1 MATKHGNKSYFQ
13 ILVDP
18 NRAELIMQQAEKAG
32 QKPTA
37 WIRDALYEVLKRKL
51 PSSIYDEALAKDEVT
66 WRETVRRRVE
76 GRLKNKKDSV
86 DTTND

>member
-13 ILVDP
+13 ILLDP
-18 NRAELIMQQAEKAG
+18 NRAELVTEQAEKAG

-76 GRLKNKKDSV
+76 GRLKNKKDSA
-86 DTTND
+86 DAAND

>member
-1 MATKHGNKSYFQ
+1 MATKHGSKLYFQ
-13 ILVDP
+13 ILIDP
-18 NRAELIMQQAEKAG
+18 NRGQLVMDLAEKAG

-76 GRLKNKKDSV
+76 GRLKNKKDSA
-86 DTTND
+86 DAAND

>member
-1 MATKHGNKSYFQ
+1 MATKHGNKVYMQ
-13 ILVDP
+13 LLIDP
-18 NRAELIMQQAEKAG
+18 NRGQLVMDLAEKAG

-76 GRLKNKKDSV
+76 GRLKNKKDSA
-86 DTTND
+86 DAAND